1 MSNSPDLGD
10 GDELP
15 FSGVGSCSEDIN
27 GATNLYY
34 LPLSRAIN
42 RDDDQLATNLHFL
55 FLLPTFIMKLYT
67 MNYLVDF

>member
-1 MSNSPDLGD
+1 MSNSPGQGD

-34 LPLSRAIN
+34 LPLSQAFT

-55 FLLPTFIMKLYT
+55 SELRVLMFDYSVSI
-67 MNYLVDF
+67 

>member
-1 MSNSPDLGD
+1 MSNNQGQGD

-34 LPLSRAIN
+34 LPLSRALS
-42 RDDDQLATNLHFL
+42 RDDDQLATNLHFSSQL
-55 FLLPTFIMKLYT
+55 RLLTFDY
-67 MNYLVDF
+67 